1 MKKLKKVL
9 AFYFFCGIIL
19 LACDKEAR
27 NKSLKYTAH
36 APLAQLVE
44 HLTLNQVVQGSRPW
58 QRTPSTVFVGISY
71 EDGTFFL
78 SFFLH
83 IY

>member
-1 MKKLKKVL
+1 MYCEIE
-9 AFYFFCGIIL
+9 YFCCVGK
-19 LACDKEAR
+19 AHER
-27 NKSLKYTAH
+27 HPNTAD

-78 SFFLH
+78 HFLKRKRNAAEK
-83 IY
+83 